1 MEKIQCANL
10 AKFPILKNV
19 DIAYHI
25 GMLPHPIEAIV
36 LHTIPFQDSHLIAT
50 LFTREMGLCK
60 AIGSFSR
67 LPKNAL
73 FGSLT
78 PLNHIE
84 IMFRP
89 SKNDLFKI
97 ESASILNAYASIR
110 KDYDLLHQACSML
123 NSLMK
128 FQFPHKPAPILFEL
142 LKSYLSLIAD
152 SKSPEAILSSFQ
164 LKLLRHE
171 GLLSV
176 TDQCRACGATP
187 NEISIE
193 DGRTICATH
202 TTHEKRLTEEETA
215 YFYALSLATSIK
227 LLKEI
232 EIPTTLPPKVAILF
246 EEIRNSQ

>member
-1 MEKIQCANL
+1 M
-10 AKFPILKNV
+10 
-19 DIAYHI
+19 

-36 LHTIPFQDSHLIAT
+36 LHTIPFQDSHQIST
-50 LFTREMGLCK
+50 MFTREMGLCK

-84 IMFRP
+84 VMFRP
-89 SKNDLFKI
+89 SKSDLFKI
-97 ESASILNAYASIR
+97 ESASILNAYAPIR
-110 KDYDLLHQACSML
+110 KDYDLLHQACGML
-123 NSLMK
+123 NCLVK

-142 LKSYLSLIAD
+142 LKSYLSLIVDA
-152 SKSPEAILSSFQ
+152 KSPEAILASFQ

-176 TDQCRACGATP
+176 TDQCRACGATSK
-187 NEISIE
+187 EISIE

-202 TTHEKRLTEEETA
+202 TSVEKRLSEEETA

-227 LLKEI
+227 LLKDI
-232 EIPTTLPPKVAILF
+232 EVPAALPAKVAILF
-246 EEIRNSQ
+246 EEIRLSQ

>member
-1 MEKIQCANL
+1 MSYDL
-10 AKFPILKNV
+10 
-19 DIAYHI
+19 
-25 GMLPHPIEAIV
+25 GMIEAIV
-36 LHTIPFQDSHLIAT
+36 LNTIPFQDSHQIST

-84 IMFRP
+84 VMFRP
-89 SKNDLFKI
+89 SKSDLLKI
-97 ESASILNAYASIR
+97 ESASILNPCAPIR
-110 KDYDLLHQACSML
+110 KDYDLLHHACCML

-128 FQFPHKPAPILFEL
+128 FQLPHKPAPILFEL

-152 SKSPEAILSSFQ
+152 AKSPAAISASFQ

-171 GLLSV
+171 GLISV
-176 TDQCRACGATP
+176 TDQCKMCGDTP
-187 NEISIE
+187 KEISIE
-193 DGRTICATH
+193 DGRTICAAH
-202 TTHEKRLTEEETA
+202 TPLEKRLTEDETA

-232 EIPTTLPPKVAILF
+232 EIPATLPSKVATIF
-246 EEIRNSQ
+246 EEIRSFQ

>member
-1 MEKIQCANL
+1 MI
-10 AKFPILKNV
+10 
-19 DIAYHI
+19 
-25 GMLPHPIEAIV
+25 PHPIEAIV
-36 LHTIPFQDSHLIAT
+36 LHTIPFQDSHQIST

-84 IMFRP
+84 VIFRP
-89 SKNDLFKI
+89 SKSDLLKI
-97 ESASILNAYASIR
+97 ASASILNAYSSIR
-110 KDYDLLHQACSML
+110 TDYDLLHQACGML
-123 NSLMK
+123 NALMK

-142 LKSYLSLIAD
+142 LKSYLSMIPDA
-152 SKSPEAILSSFQ
+152 KSPEAILASFQ

-187 NEISIE
+187 KEISIE

-202 TTHEKRLTEEETA
+202 TSLEKRLSEEETA
-215 YFYALSLATSIK
+215 YFYALSLATSVK

-232 EIPTTLPPKVAILF
+232 EVPATLPPKVAILF
-246 EEIRNSQ
+246 EEIRTSQ